1 MKRRTRITL
10 AAAALTVAA
19 LGGTYGL
26 VAEQG
31 LHPPA
36 PPRRPRRRRARCCP
50 GTAASNARR
59 RTRDA
64 HSYASLV
71 RTTTDASL

>member
-26 VAEQG
+26 VAQQG
-31 LHPPA
+31 VPSASSTAAAAATQSAAPSRDSSSQRAA
-36 PPRRPRRRRARCCP
+36 PPVTHTHTRA
-50 GTAASNARR
+50 S
-59 RTRDA
+59 
-64 HSYASLV
+64 
-71 RTTTDASL
+71 

>member
-26 VAEQG
+26 VAQQG
-31 LHPPA
+31 VPSANSTTAAAATQSPALSGDGGLQRAAPPA
-36 PPRRPRRRRARCCP
+36 VTHTHTRP
-50 GTAASNARR
+50 S
-59 RTRDA
+59 
-64 HSYASLV
+64 
-71 RTTTDASL
+71 

>member
-26 VAEQG
+26 VAQQG
-31 LHPPA
+31 VPSVSSNTAAAATESAA
-36 PPRRPRRRRARCCP
+36 PPPVTHTHTRA
-50 GTAASNARR
+50 S
-59 RTRDA
+59 
-64 HSYASLV
+64 
-71 RTTTDASL
+71 

>member
-26 VAEQG
+26 VAQQG
-31 LHPPA
+31 VPSASSTTAAAATESAAPSRDSSFQRAA
-36 PPRRPRRRRARCCP
+36 PPVTHTHTRA
-50 GTAASNARR
+50 S
-59 RTRDA
+59 
-64 HSYASLV
+64 
-71 RTTTDASL
+71 

>member
-26 VAEQG
+26 VAQQG
-31 LHPPA
+31 VPSAGPNTAAAATEGPA
-36 PPRRPRRRRARCCP
+36 PSRVGGFQSAAPPPVTHTHTRP
-50 GTAASNARR
+50 S
-59 RTRDA
+59 
-64 HSYASLV
+64 
-71 RTTTDASL
+71 